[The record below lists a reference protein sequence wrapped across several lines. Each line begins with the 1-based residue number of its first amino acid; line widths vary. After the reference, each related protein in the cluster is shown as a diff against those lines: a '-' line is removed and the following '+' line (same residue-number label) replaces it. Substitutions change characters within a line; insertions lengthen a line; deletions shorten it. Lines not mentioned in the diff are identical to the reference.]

1 MLLFLSS
8 KEQVLCLAR
17 AGKGGRGVLQRGAPA
32 EPALLG
38 AVGSGCWDGAGA
50 PHPFP
55 KRLAAGSSDARHPLR
70 SFVSSWLV
78 LDGMQLA
85 GWFCCGV
92 REGRGWERGASPPGS
107 PAPPRGARSRWSC
120 ITSFAFVLLRVRP
133 CQPGKNHSR
142 GRFRHGDGWVRDEE
156 GPGRLL
162 IRRLPQEPSAVP
174 SRGWDARF
182 FQPNPLQQRSS
193 AASPA

>member
-55 KRLAAGSSDARHPLR
+55 KRLAAGSSDAWHPLR

-107 PAPPRGARSRWSC
+107 APHRGEQKQLCAPLRGPDGAALPPLPLFCCVFGPASQGK
-120 ITSFAFVLLRVRP
+120 IT
-133 CQPGKNHSR
+133 PGVDL
-142 GRFRHGDGWVRDEE
+142 GTGMVG
-156 GPGRLL
+156 
-162 IRRLPQEPSAVP
+162 
-174 SRGWDARF
+174 
-182 FQPNPLQQRSS
+182 
-193 AASPA
+193 